1 MSAETPQVPEP
12 ARGQELPDLLTMA
25 EVAAI
30 FRRQDRTIR
39 RWISMGHLVPVRVGR
54 ALFFRADDVRRMVST
69 QMTEALLRGR
79 ETSDAPS

>member
-54 ALFFRADDVRRMVST
+54 ALFFRRMVST